1 MGMAAKC
8 LGGLQLVLTLAAA
21 MPLGGL
27 HGNAAGT
34 SADAGPAV
42 CSAGSRELF
51 RLLEKVDASP
61 DSKLL
66 RFALPHSLARL
77 PAHGDA
83 GYRAPSGV
91 YCIANVTA
99 ADGELRKSYSPVSL
113 PDAPHLDLLVKAYP
127 YRPGGGLGKFLCEL
141 APGLGFRV

>member
-1 MGMAAKC
+1 
-8 LGGLQLVLTLAAA
+8 
-21 MPLGGL
+21 
-27 HGNAAGT
+27 
-34 SADAGPAV
+34 V

-51 RLLEKVDASP
+51 RLLEKADASP

-83 GYRAPSGV
+83 GYRAPTGV

-127 YRPGGGLGKFLCEL
+127 YRPGGGLGKLLCEL
-141 APGLGFRV
+141 APGLGFMV

>member
-1 MGMAAKC
+1 MCIWNC
-8 LGGLQLVLTLAAA
+8 LMLVLALSAA
-21 MPLGGL
+21 MPLGGVPD
-27 HGNAAGT
+27 AMAGT

-51 RLLEKVDASP
+51 RLLEKKDVTL
-61 DSKLL
+61 DSMLL
-66 RFALPHSLARL
+66 RFALPYSLARL

-83 GYRAPSGV
+83 GYRAPTGV

-127 YRPGGGLGKFLCEL
+127 YRPGGGLGKLLCEL
-141 APGLGFRV
+141 APGLGFRVQS